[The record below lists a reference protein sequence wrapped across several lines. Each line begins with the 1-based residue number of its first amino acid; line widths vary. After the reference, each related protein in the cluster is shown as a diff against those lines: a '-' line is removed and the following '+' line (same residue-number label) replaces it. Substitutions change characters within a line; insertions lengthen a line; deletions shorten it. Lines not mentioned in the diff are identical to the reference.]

1 LHRSLATATK
11 ISIFFFEGKSEYWSS
26 LWTKTTTTTTTRQ
39 QKGYARVSF
48 SLSFFFIRSLT
59 TAAAA
64 NGSSNSN
71 KYIANKKE
79 ETGIK
84 PANNIKN
91 DCAYQQSERERE
103 REREISPPCS
113 TPFSLSFSLSLSLSA
128 FLPRFLDSFTINS
141 DTSTFC
147 HPVALARV
155 SSFTRCPCPFVPLL
169 SRTI

>member
-1 LHRSLATATK
+1 M
-11 ISIFFFEGKSEYWSS
+11 
-26 LWTKTTTTTTTRQ
+26 
-39 QKGYARVSF
+39 
-48 SLSFFFIRSLT
+48 

-64 NGSSNSN
+64 NGGSNSN

-103 REREISPPCS
+103 RYRHRVQP
-113 TPFSLSFSLSLSLSA
+113 PFSLFLSPSA
-128 FLPRFLDSFTINS
+128 FLPRFLNSFTINS

-147 HPVALARV
+147 HPVALARIP
-155 SSFTRCPCPFVPLL
+155 STRCPCPFVPLL
-169 SRTI
+169 SRTIQYANDDDDDDAVQRMARLTRSPTRRTKPPSPSSRM